1 MAQNQLVEALR
12 RAKEEGQDVFL
23 ASLSKEELEKS
34 GFDTSTFGEFNYVNI
49 YLIYDEDTDEYVIK
63 YIFDGDPSQF
73 YYERVKDVGG
83 LENFM
88 NDVEKY
94 LALGGGE

>member
-1 MAQNQLVEALR
+1 
-12 RAKEEGQDVFL
+12 
-23 ASLSKEELEKS
+23 
-34 GFDTSTFGEFNYVNI
+34 VNI

>member
-1 MAQNQLVEALR
+1 MTQKGSNISEALR
-12 RAKEEGQDVFL
+12 RAKEEDVFL
-23 ASLSKEELEKS
+23 ASLSKEGLEKS
-34 GFDTSTFGEFNYVNI
+34 EFDTSTFGEFEYVNI
-49 YLIYDEDTDEYVIK
+49 YLIYDEDTEQYVIK

-73 YYERVKDVGG
+73 YYERMKDVGG
-83 LENFM
+83 MENFM